1 MELSDILARLME
13 ALGLKKSQADKYLAM
28 DKKLRASRASNVDR
42 LEALKDEI
50 GTLTR
55 RIKAKKK
62 EYDAA
67 GGESK
72 RVVKGEI
79 QRIFAEL
86 DRLKN
91 REQII
96 GRNIGQLDLA
106 IAKLAELQDAQSQ
119 GVDTETLD
127 DIALELEDIFDEL
140 KATDRVRE
148 ELDEVAYEPRKE
160 PEMDIEARVANLEG
174 TNKEN
179 VPASEELSPSDM
191 QRLKELADEDD

>member
-13 ALGLKKSQADKYLAM
+13 TLGLKKSQADKYLAM

-42 LEALKDEI
+42 LESLKEEI
-50 GTLTR
+50 GALMR
-55 RIKAKKK
+55 RIKSKKK

-67 GGESK
+67 TGEAR

-79 QRIFAEL
+79 QRVFAEL

-106 IAKLAELQDAQSQ
+106 VAKLAELQDARSQ

-127 DIALELEDIFDEL
+127 DIAFELEDIVDEL
-140 KATDRVRE
+140 KMTDKARE
-148 ELDEVAYEPRKE
+148 DLDQVTYEPQKAS
-160 PEMDIEARVANLEG
+160 EMDIEARVANLEG
-174 TNKEN
+174 TGKETEP
-179 VPASEELSPSDM
+179 VSEELSESDM
-191 QRLKELADEDD
+191 KRLKELADEDD